1 MSSRFRLG
9 FDIGGTFTDF
19 VMIDAVSGQAHL
31 NKRLTTPDDP
41 SRAVIEGLG
50 ELLGRIGASGA
61 DIEIPV
67 HATTLITNALIERR
81 GAKTALLTTQGF
93 RDILELGH
101 EARYDVFD
109 LHLPRSQPLV
119 PRQLRFEVTERLDK
133 NGDVLIS
140 LDEEAVRRI
149 GWEMRQAGI
158 EAVGVAF
165 LHAYRNGAHE
175 ERAAAI
181 LREML
186 PDATVCISSAVAP
199 EIREYER
206 TSTTV
211 ANAYVQPITKTYL
224 NQISGRLAAIACARQ
239 LFLMLSSGGLAS
251 VHTAIDYPIR
261 LLESG
266 PSAGMLAAL
275 HYSRLIGIESMVT
288 FDMGGTTAKV
298 GLIKD
303 RQPEKS
309 NTFEFG
315 RVARFRKG
323 SGLPVKVPMIELIE
337 IGAGGG
343 SIARVDDLGLL
354 KVGPHSASSIPGP
367 ACYGRGG
374 EQPTV
379 TDANLVLG
387 YLSPDYFLGGA
398 MRLDPEASRRALQEK
413 LGRALGLSA
422 EDCARGIFQ
431 VVNESMLS
439 AMKVHIA
446 ERGEDPRKFYL
457 FAFGGAGPAHAYELA
472 RALHMKGVIVPP
484 GAGTSSAMGLV
495 TAPVSCDLAKSFVTR
510 LNAVELDDIR
520 SVFDGMAKE
529 GLAMLVSAGVARDDP
544 QVATIHSMDLR
555 YKGQG
560 HEVTVK
566 VPGGAMSRASLDAIA
581 EEFHGV
587 HQQKYSHAHRHLP
600 IELVTCRT
608 SVAAPAPDLPASRE
622 AAHCGPVGQAIKQ
635 HREVFFGEAGGYLS
649 TPVYDRYRLGA
660 GASFAGPAIVEER
673 ECTLVIG
680 PSGHV
685 RIDATGTIFIDLAVA
700 ETERRSVGAAE
711 AIAS

>member
-1 MSSRFRLG
+1 MSNRFRLG

-19 VMIDAVSGQAHL
+19 VMIDVTTGEVHL
-31 NKRLTTPDDP
+31 NKQLTTPDDP
-41 SRAVIEGLG
+41 SRAVIEGLE
-50 ELLGRIGASGA
+50 ELLGRIGASGS
-61 DIEIPV
+61 DVEIPV

-81 GAKTALLTTQGF
+81 GAKTALLTTEGF
-93 RDILELGH
+93 RDVLELGH

-109 LHLPRSQPLV
+109 LHLPRPLPLV
-119 PRQLRFEVTERLDK
+119 PRNLRFEVAERLDK
-133 NGDVLIS
+133 NGAVLTP
-140 LDEEAVRRI
+140 LDEEAVRRA
-149 GWEMRQAGI
+149 GHEMRKAGI
-158 EAVGVAF
+158 EAVGVTF

-175 ERAAAI
+175 DRAAEI
-181 LREML
+181 LREIL
-186 PDATVCISSAVAP
+186 PEATICTSNMVAP

-224 NQISGRLAAIACARQ
+224 NQISGRLADIACARP

-251 VHTAIDYPIR
+251 TQTAIDHPIR

-266 PSAGMLAAL
+266 PSAGILAAL
-275 HYSRLIGIESMVT
+275 HYSRQIGVESMVT

-298 GLIKD
+298 GLIKN

-323 SGLPVKVPMIELIE
+323 SGLPVKMPMIELIE
-337 IGAGGG
+337 IGSGGG
-343 SIARVDDLGLL
+343 SIAQIDDLGLL
-354 KVGPHSASSIPGP
+354 KVGPHSASSVPGP
-367 ACYGRGG
+367 ACYGLGG
-374 EQPTV
+374 DQPTV

-387 YLSPDYFLGGA
+387 YLNPGYFLGGT
-398 MRLDPEASRRALQEK
+398 MQLDLSASRRAMEEK
-413 LGRALGLSA
+413 LGHRLGLTA

-446 ERGEDPRKFYL
+446 ERGEDPRKYYL

-472 RALHMKGVIVPP
+472 RSLQMKGVIMPP

-510 LNAVELDDIR
+510 LDAVELQEIQT
-520 SVFDGMAKE
+520 VFDSMAEE
-529 GLAMLVSAGVARDDP
+529 GLAMLASAGVERNDP
-544 QVATIHSMDLR
+544 QVITVHSMDLR

-566 VPGGAMSRASLDAIA
+566 LPDEPMSQVALAAIA
-581 EEFHGV
+581 EEFHRV

-608 SVAAPAPDLPASRE
+608 SVSASAPQLPATRQEPHSGSVE
-622 AAHCGPVGQAIKQ
+622 DAIKQ
-635 HREVFFGEAGGYLS
+635 YRDVFFTETGSYVR
-649 TPVYDRYRLGA
+649 TPVYDRYRLGG
-660 GASFAGPAIVEER
+660 GADFAGPAIIEER
-673 ECTLVIG
+673 ECTLVVG

-685 RIDATGTIFIDLAVA
+685 RVDATGALFVDLVTAA
-700 ETERRSVGAAE
+700 SAQATERKVAQE
-711 AIAS
+711 V